1 MLGKSSS
8 WYIHGDDPIPHYS
21 SCLHCLKH
29 AQVLRCFQTANIE
42 DARVM
47 ALLLPRTN
55 GADLVNDKEQL
66 NEFDL
71 VLSHLV

>member
-1 MLGKSSS
+1 
-8 WYIHGDDPIPHYS
+8 
-21 SCLHCLKH
+21 
-29 AQVLRCFQTANIE
+29 
-42 DARVM
+42 M